1 MCMLVWDYSWGE
13 QRNELPKSQSDE
25 SAPSPRVLQDAR
37 VPGSSAQALAMD
49 VTRYSSSVF
58 LHPHQLISGWL
69 QRAITAPFFWC
80 LRQKTE
86 RRGWEGGHT
95 TGQKLGNNT
104 NTKQCKNYYISVY
117 IADLTGRDQ
126 ALLSPGQV
134 SQNINCK
141 GADNFETYDLKKIFK
156 NSHLR
161 EEGKQKPSGR
171 AWSILHLRKPCAPY
185 LYTTTGILFQDLKEA
200 TLSSS
205 LSVIHTGTSSF
216 WG

>member
-1 MCMLVWDYSWGE
+1 MCMFVWDYSWGE

-86 RRGWEGGHT
+86 REDEKVVTLQAKSLET
-95 TGQKLGNNT
+95 TQTLNNLKNIIYPFT
-104 NTKQCKNYYISVY
+104 LQTLQEETKHYCLQGKCPKILIVKVL
-117 IADLTGRDQ
+117 I
-126 ALLSPGQV
+126 
-134 SQNINCK
+134 I
-141 GADNFETYDLKKIFK
+141 LKPMI
-156 NSHLR
+156 
-161 EEGKQKPSGR
+161 
-171 AWSILHLRKPCAPY
+171 WRKS
-185 LYTTTGILFQDLKEA
+185 LK
-200 TLSSS
+200 TR
-205 LSVIHTGTSSF
+205 I
-216 WG
+216 